1 MQKANLNLIPGKV
14 RPVINVSQYDE
25 GRQFQ
30 LALFIGPDVM
40 DLTGKTVTIEVGK
53 ADGNGCAYGAT
64 DEVNGVPVVAV
75 TNNVVTITTPIQ
87 MTACAGDNMAE
98 LKVAFSGN
106 KIGTLNFI
114 LNCEPAALD
123 PDTPVSE
130 TDIPAIEAAGWAAV
144 QHYPYINVLN
154 NHWMAWDV
162 VNGVWFDTGVNAG
175 SGGTGTTDYNDLANR
190 PQINGNLLSGNKTAG
205 DLDLASDDPMTGA
218 TSGDAGAAG
227 LVPAPA
233 AGDQSK
239 YLRGDGTW
247 QNAATALTD
256 LTDTDIASP
265 TNGQTLVY
273 DDTTNKWKNGAGGGG
288 GSSTLA
294 GLTDVSISS
303 ATDGQPLLYDNAN
316 SKWVNGGGVIPIA
329 NGGTGNADGYVRAGQ
344 LAGSTMGTRSTAEG
358 HNTTASGTFS
368 HAEGEIS
375 IASGSYGAHA
385 EGSQTTASGV
395 YSHAEGGVTT
405 ASGAAAHAE
414 GFQNTASGG
423 ASHVEGAY
431 NQATAQYTHAGGFQN
446 SAGYQYQTVIGKY
459 NHNESDSLFEIG
471 NGTSNND
478 HVNALAVKND
488 GRVIVNGNDA
498 LVSGSDMAPVV
509 EQTRT
514 MSAQRAAGSYVF
526 VVADKKTYYID
537 TTIAS
542 GGTLTPGTN
551 ATESTPFEKIA
562 GLTSAV
568 NTINSD
574 LADIIKVKNISH
586 LYTID
591 GAGGCHWNPTSDTGF
606 NETGYTPLGIIGY
619 ISDTTTT
626 YFTSI
631 WSESTSWSMM
641 MHGTPNAT
649 GTVQYTV
656 LYLKNL
662 TS

>member
-75 TNNVVTITTPIQ
+75 TDNVVTITTPIQ

-130 TDIPAIEAAGWAAV
+130 TDIPAIESAGWAAV
-144 QHYPYINVLN
+144 QHYPYISPDN

-162 VNGVWFDTGVNAG
+162 MSGEWYDTGVNAG
-175 SGGTGTTDYNDLANR
+175 SGGTGTTDYNDLVNR
-190 PQINGNLLSGNKTAG
+190 PQINGYLLSGNKTAA
-205 DLDLASDDPMTGA
+205 DLDLATDDPMTGA

-233 AGDQSK
+233 AGDQGK

-247 QNAATALTD
+247 QNAATTLTD

-344 LAGSTMGTRSTAEG
+344 KAATTMGAGATAEG
-358 HNTTASGTFS
+358 TNTTASG
-368 HAEGEIS
+368 
-375 IASGSYGAHA
+375 
-385 EGSQTTASGV
+385 Q
-395 YSHAEGGVTT
+395 
-405 ASGAAAHAE
+405 AAHAE
-414 GFQNTASGG
+414 GIGTTSEGQ
-423 ASHVEGAY
+423 ASHAEGWSTLAHGIESHAEGIGCQAQGTAAHAEGYGAY
-431 NQATAQYTHAGGFQN
+431 AIANYTHAGGYN
-446 SAGYQYQTVIGKY
+446 TNAGYNYQTAIGKY
-459 NHNESDSLFEIG
+459 NKNESDSYFEIG
-471 NGTSNND
+471 DGTGVGSDRHN
-478 HVNALAVKND
+478 VFAVKND

-498 LVSGSDMAPVV
+498 LVSGSNMAPVV

-526 VVADKKTYYID
+526 VVADKKTYHID

-574 LADIIKVKNISH
+574 LASFEWQPLSGFTPITITDTNTHNISLQNLPATAKEIKVVTSYGNYCFDVGVVNTYPISF
-586 LYTID
+586 
-591 GAGGCHWNPTSDTGF
+591 NPTTVPDYVGWGALSVNSTFTFIQFLYYSKGSSAQC
-606 NETGYTPLGIIGY
+606 T
-619 ISDTTTT
+619 ISAV
-626 YFTSI
+626 Y
-631 WSESTSWSMM
+631 
-641 MHGTPNAT
+641 
-649 GTVQYTV
+649 YR
-656 LYLKNL
+656 
-662 TS
+662 